1 MIDPYSK
8 DILQDLD
15 DRIVYLEAMHIK
27 TSPHLMTVL
36 KEEGFKSLE
45 EWFIA
50 PFVDDLLRLS
60 FQVKKITEILTTL
73 TQDKKTVL
81 NLLESLDAETDGI
94 SKYVSTLSKEILN
107 HSLDKSKG
115 TKNNIKY
122 I

>member
-50 PFVDDLLRLS
+50 PFVDDLLKLS
-60 FQVKKITEILTTL
+60 FQVKEIT
-73 TQDKKTVL
+73 
-81 NLLESLDAETDGI
+81 
-94 SKYVSTLSKEILN
+94 
-107 HSLDKSKG
+107 
-115 TKNNIKY
+115 
-122 I
+122 